1 MFETGS
7 RHRQGSSSDAKL
19 NGKKRRGEES
29 RDISGRK
36 RKKVAS
42 SSHKVPCEN
51 TSSQALADTV
61 ARNFDPSCNVPRP
74 AINHGGNIE
83 VTLSNCSFTLLAL
96 F

>member
-7 RHRQGSSSDAKL
+7 RRRQGSSSDAKL

-42 SSHKVPCEN
+42 SSSKGPCEN
-51 TSSQALADTV
+51 TSSQAHTDTV
-61 ARNFDPSCNVPRP
+61 ARNLDPSYNVPRK
-74 AINHGGNIE
+74 AINHGGNHE
-83 VTLSNCSFTLLAL
+83 VALLNYSLL